1 MIGLLFSPL
10 GRYIVIGGVLLV
22 ALTGVYFKIRADAVE
37 DMKAKAQAD
46 IIERTKDALDA
57 ANSVNLTPERLRES
71 DGHRRD

>member
-10 GRYIVIGGVLLV
+10 GRYIVIGGMILV

>member
-10 GRYIVIGGVLLV
+10 GRYIAIGGIIFV
-22 ALTGVYFKIRADAVE
+22 ALAGVYFKIRADAIE

-57 ANSVNLTPERLRES
+57 ASSVDLNPERLRES

>member
-10 GRYIVIGGVLLV
+10 GRYIAVGSVLL
-22 ALTGVYFKIRADAVE
+22 LTLFGVYLKIKKDATE
-37 DMKAKAQAD
+37 ELIAKSQAD

-57 ANSVNLTPERLRES
+57 ASSVNLDPERLRDT

>member
-1 MIGLLFSPL
+1 MIGLLLSPL
-10 GRYIVIGGVLLV
+10 GRYILIGGVIIV
-22 ALTGVYFKIRADAVE
+22 VLTGVYLKIRADAVE

-57 ANSVNLTPERLRES
+57 ANSVNLSPDRLRDS

>member
-1 MIGLLFSPL
+1 MIPLLFSPL
-10 GRYIVIGGVLLV
+10 GRYIAIGGVILV
-22 ALTGVYFKIRADAVE
+22 TLFGVYLKIRADAVN

-57 ANSVNLTPERLRES
+57 ANSVNLDPERLRDT

>member
-1 MIGLLFSPL
+1 MISLLFSPL
-10 GRYIVIGGVLLV
+10 GRYIVIGGVILV

>member
-10 GRYIVIGGVLLV
+10 GRYLLIGGVILM
-22 ALTGVYFKIRADAVE
+22 ALGGVYLKIRADAIE

-57 ANSVNLTPERLRES
+57 ASSVNLSPERLRES

>member
-10 GRYIVIGGVLLV
+10 GRYLLIGGVILM
-22 ALTGVYFKIRADAVE
+22 ALGGVYLKIRADAIE
-37 DMKAKAQAD
+37 DMKVRAQTD

-57 ANSVNLTPERLRES
+57 ASSVNFSPERLRES

>member
-1 MIGLLFSPL
+1 MIPLLFSPL
-10 GRYIVIGGVLLV
+10 GRYIAIGGGILVVLF
-22 ALTGVYFKIRADAVE
+22 GVYLKIRADAVE

-57 ANSVNLTPERLRES
+57 ANSVDLSPERLLDS

>member
-10 GRYIVIGGVLLV
+10 GRYILIGGVV
-22 ALTGVYFKIRADAVE
+22 FMALAGVYFKIRADAVE

-57 ANSVNLTPERLRES
+57 ASAVNLNPERLRES

>member
-10 GRYIVIGGVLLV
+10 GRYLLIGGVV
-22 ALTGVYFKIRADAVE
+22 IMALGGVYLKIRADAVE

-57 ANSVNLTPERLRES
+57 ANSVDLNPERLRES

>member
-1 MIGLLFSPL
+1 MIALLFTPL
-10 GRYIVIGGVLLV
+10 GRYITIGGGILVVLF
-22 ALTGVYFKIRADAVE
+22 GVYLKIRADAVE

-57 ANSVNLTPERLRES
+57 ANSVNLNPERLRDT

>member
-1 MIGLLFSPL
+1 MIGLLFNPL
-10 GRYIVIGGVLLV
+10 GRYIAIGGLVLV
-22 ALTGVYFKIRADAVE
+22 ALFGVYLKIRADAVE

-57 ANSVNLTPERLRES
+57 ANSVNLSPDRLRDT

>member
-10 GRYIVIGGVLLV
+10 GRYIVIGGVV
-22 ALTGVYFKIRADAVE
+22 FIALAGVYFKIRADAVE

-71 DGHRRD
+71 DVHRRD

>member
-1 MIGLLFSPL
+1 MIALLFTPL
-10 GRYIVIGGVLLV
+10 GRYIAIGGGVIVVLF
-22 ALTGVYFKIRADAVE
+22 GVYLKIRADAVE

-57 ANSVNLTPERLRES
+57 AGAVDLNPERLRNT

>member
-10 GRYIVIGGVLLV
+10 GRYIVIGGIIFV
-22 ALTGVYFKIRADAVE
+22 ALAGVYFKIRADAIE

-57 ANSVNLTPERLRES
+57 ASSVDLNPERLRES

>member
-10 GRYIVIGGVLLV
+10 GRYILIGGVV
-22 ALTGVYFKIRADAVE
+22 FMALAGVYFKIRADAVE

-57 ANSVNLTPERLRES
+57 ANSVNLSPDRLRDS

>member
-10 GRYIVIGGVLLV
+10 GRYITIGGLVLA
-22 ALTGVYFKIRADAVE
+22 ALFGVYLKIRADAVE

-57 ANSVNLTPERLRES
+57 ANSVNLSPDRLRDT

>member
-10 GRYIVIGGVLLV
+10 GRYIVIGGVV
-22 ALTGVYFKIRADAVE
+22 FIALAGVYFKIRADAVE

-46 IIERTKDALDA
+46 IVERTKDALDA
-57 ANSVNLTPERLRES
+57 ASAVNLAPERLRES

>member
-1 MIGLLFSPL
+1 MIPLLFSPL
-10 GRYIVIGGVLLV
+10 GRYIVIGGVILV
-22 ALTGVYFKIRADAVE
+22 ALFGVYLKIRADVVN

-57 ANSVNLTPERLRES
+57 ANSVDLNPERLRDS

>member
-1 MIGLLFSPL
+1 MIALLFTPL
-10 GRYIVIGGVLLV
+10 GRYIAIGGVVLV
-22 ALTGVYFKIRADAVE
+22 ALFGVYFKIRADAVE

-57 ANSVNLTPERLRES
+57 ASSVDLNPERLRDT